1 MTNPAL
7 QKACAAAGGNCE
19 DLARL
24 LGITPS
30 AVSQWKIKNRVPL
43 RRALQI
49 EALTGGQVTKE
60 ELRPDVF
67 FDPAMRGS
75 EAGSDLALEFFPQ
88 PGACLDGR
96 QGAGAGPSAGSRAA
110 IVSACRLLMRAGQ
123 FRPSVRDCC
132 ILAECSVHTGSAI
145 FKTIEILHLEA
156 ADDPATRDAIVERVV
171 GDERTAL
178 AAETLNRIVRAV
190 VMGAG

>member
-24 LGITPS
+24 LGVTPS
-30 AVSQWKIKNRVPL
+30 AVSQWKIKQRVPL

-49 EALTGGQVTKE
+49 EALTGGRVTKE

-67 FDPAMRGS
+67 LDPGRVPA
-75 EAGSDLALEFFPQ
+75 AGSDVALKCFPQ
-88 PGACLDGR
+88 PEARLGGRPGGGAS
-96 QGAGAGPSAGSRAA
+96 PSAARAA

>member
-24 LGITPS
+24 MGITPS
-30 AVSQWKIKNRVPL
+30 AVSQWKRKGSVPL

-67 FDPAMRGS
+67 LDPGRVP
-75 EAGSDLALEFFPQ
+75 EWRSDVALDCFPQ
-88 PGACLDGR
+88 PEPGLGGRRDG
-96 QGAGAGPSAGSRAA
+96 GVIPSERSRAA

-132 ILAECSVHTGSAI
+132 MWAECSLQIGCGL

-178 AAETLNRIVRAV
+178 AVETLNRIVRAV

>member
-1 MTNPAL
+1 MINPAL

-30 AVSQWKIKNRVPL
+30 AISQWKIKNRVPL

-67 FDPAMRGS
+67 LDPGRVP
-75 EAGSDLALEFFPQ
+75 EWRSDVALDCFPQ
-88 PGACLDGR
+88 PEPGLGGW
-96 QGAGAGPSAGSRAA
+96 QGGGAGPSASRAA

-132 ILAECSVHTGSAI
+132 MWAECSLPVGVGL

-178 AAETLNRIVRAV
+178 AVETLNRIVRAV

>member
-7 QKACAAAGGNCE
+7 LKARAAAGGNYSN
-19 DLARL
+19 LARL
-24 LGITPS
+24 LGISQS
-30 AVSQWKIKNRVPL
+30 AVSQWKKKGSVPL

-67 FDPAMRGS
+67 LDPGRVP
-75 EAGSDLALEFFPQ
+75 EAGSDLALDCFPQ

-96 QGAGAGPSAGSRAA
+96 QGGSAGPSAGSRAA

-123 FRPSVRDCC
+123 FRPSLRDCC
-132 ILAECSVHTGSAI
+132 IWAECSVPIGCGL

-156 ADDPATRDAIVERVV
+156 ADDAATRDAIVERVV

-178 AAETLNRIVRAV
+178 AVETLNRIVRAV

>member
-7 QKACAAAGGNCE
+7 HKACAAAGGKCE

-30 AVSQWKIKNRVPL
+30 AISQWMKKQRVPL
-43 RRALQI
+43 RRAVQI

-67 FDPAMRGS
+67 LDPGRVPAWRSGV
-75 EAGSDLALEFFPQ
+75 ALECFPQ
-88 PGACLDGR
+88 PEPGLGGREGVGASR
-96 QGAGAGPSAGSRAA
+96 SAARAA
-110 IVSACRLLMRAGQ
+110 IVSACRQLMQTGQ

-132 ILAECSVHTGSAI
+132 ILSECSVHMGFGL
-145 FKTIEILHLEA
+145 FKTIEVLHLEA
-156 ADDPATRDAIVERVV
+156 ADDPATRDAIVERVA
-171 GDERTAL
+171 GDERAAL
-178 AAETLNRIVRAV
+178 AVETLNRIVRAV

>member
-7 QKACAAAGGNCE
+7 LKARAAAGGTYSN
-19 DLARL
+19 LARL
-24 LGITPS
+24 LDTTQS
-30 AVSQWKIKNRVPL
+30 AVSQWKKKGRVPL

-67 FDPAMRGS
+67 LDPGRVP
-75 EAGSDLALEFFPQ
+75 EAGSDVALESFPQ

-96 QGAGAGPSAGSRAA
+96 QDGGVIPSERSRAA

-132 ILAECSVHTGSAI
+132 IWAECSVAI
-145 FKTIEILHLEA
+145 GCGLFKTIEILHLEA

-178 AAETLNRIVRAV
+178 AVETLNRIVRAV
-190 VMGAG
+190 VMGAA